1 LSKRG
6 WILLGSAIPVLGLF
20 ALLVWASIK
29 SGGNPGG
36 FGVNSKFGEVR
47 IQQRPASEFSL
58 ELLDGRTL
66 ALTDLS
72 GKVVMLDFWASWCP
86 PCRQEASGLAAL
98 YREYAGQPVEF
109 IGIDI
114 WDRTEDSLE
123 HLERYGVTYPN
134 GVDKQGVITID
145 YGVRG
150 IPEKFFIN
158 RDGVLV
164 KKFVGPMPGDTLRA
178 VLDELLVSGASR

>member
-6 WILLGSAIPVLGLF
+6 WILLGTAVPVLVLL
-20 ALLVWASIK
+20 ALLVWASVK

-36 FGVNSKFGEVR
+36 FGVNTKFGEVR
-47 IQQRPASEFSL
+47 IQQRPASDFSL
-58 ELLDGRTL
+58 ELLDGRTIK
-66 ALTDLS
+66 LS
-72 GKVVMLDFWASWCP
+72 ELRGKVVMLDFWASWCP
-86 PCRQEASGLAAL
+86 PCRQEAPDLAAV

-114 WDRTEDSLE
+114 WDRPEDAVE
-123 HLERYGVTYPN
+123 HVKRYGVPYPN
-134 GVDKQGVITID
+134 GVDRKGAITID

-150 IPEKFFIN
+150 IPEKFFVD

-164 KKFVGPMPGDTLRA
+164 KKFVGPMPRDTLKA
-178 VLDELLVSGASR
+178 ILDDLLAPVVSR